1 MRITG
6 KLAAVAAGLC
16 IVAGAHVVQ
25 ASDAMKAIVG
35 SYLEIHAQL
44 AADKVDGVKASATAL
59 AARAEGLGEAGTVMV
74 KTARTVGAAADLKA
88 AREAFGDPER
98 RRRRRGEGGGLEGS
112 RRREARLLSHGQA
125 LVAAEGREDQQSVL
139 RHRHAYVRRVQ
150 EALTAN
156 RRIATAPKMGS
167 GTSHPMNISF
177 VHQKLANGLDVIVHE
192 DHDCPIVAV
201 NVWYHVGSKNE
212 QPGRTGFAH
221 LFEHL
226 MFEGSEHHDAG
237 YFRPLQ
243 EVGGVLNGSTN
254 ADRTNYWEV
263 VPSNAVELALWME
276 SDRMGYLLPALT
288 DAKFENQRNVVLNE
302 RRQNYENRPYG
313 FAGMSLV
320 AALYPP
326 EHPYH
331 WMTIG
336 AAEDLKAA
344 RLDDVRAF
352 FQTYYRPRNASLALA
367 GDIDADRAMTLAAEY
382 FGGLDAGPEPPPV
395 VAPNPSLTGERRL
408 VLEDRIELPRLY
420 LAWHSPALFA
430 EDDAELD
437 LVSEVL
443 AGSKTSRLYRRL
455 VYEQRIAT
463 EVAASQGSRE
473 LGSFFQIV
481 ATAAPGR
488 TLVELEQAIA
498 CELARLHAEG
508 PSAAELERCLAQA
521 EAHFLHRLQTVGGFG
536 GKSDQL
542 NAYNV
547 YLGRPGYFDE
557 DLARYRRADA
567 AGLTRAA
574 ARWLGTGRVALSVV
588 PHGRAALA
596 LSGSQPVSVS

>member
-1 MRITG
+1 
-6 KLAAVAAGLC
+6 
-16 IVAGAHVVQ
+16 
-25 ASDAMKAIVG
+25 
-35 SYLEIHAQL
+35 
-44 AADKVDGVKASATAL
+44 
-59 AARAEGLGEAGTVMV
+59 
-74 KTARTVGAAADLKA
+74 
-88 AREAFGDPER
+88 
-98 RRRRRGEGGGLEGS
+98 
-112 RRREARLLSHGQA
+112 
-125 LVAAEGREDQQSVL
+125 
-139 RHRHAYVRRVQ
+139 
-150 EALTAN
+150 
-156 RRIATAPKMGS
+156 
-167 GTSHPMNISF
+167 MNIPF
-177 VHQKLANGLDVIVHE
+177 IHQKLANGLDVIVHE

-254 ADRTNYWEV
+254 ADRTNYWEI

-288 DAKFENQRNVVLNE
+288 DAKFENQRSVVLNE

-326 EHPYH
+326 AHPYH

-336 AAEDLKAA
+336 AAEDVKAA

-367 GDIDADRAMTLAAEY
+367 GDIDADRAVALANQY
-382 FGGLDAGPEPPPV
+382 FGDLDAGPDPPPV
-395 VAPNPSLTGERRL
+395 IAPEATLAGETRL

-443 AGSKTSRLYRRL
+443 AGSKTSRLYRSL
-455 VYEQRIAT
+455 VYDQRIAT

-498 CELARLHAEG
+498 RELARLHAEG
-508 PSAAELERCLAQA
+508 PTAAELERCLAQA

-547 YLGRPGYFDE
+547 YLGTPGYFDE
-557 DLARYRRADA
+557 DLERYRRADA
-567 AGLTRAA
+567 AGLMRAA
-574 ARWLGTGRVALSVV
+574 ARWLGAGRVALSVV
-588 PHGRAALA
+588 PHGRASLA
-596 LSGSQPVSVS
+596 LEGSKPVSVS

>member
-1 MRITG
+1 
-6 KLAAVAAGLC
+6 
-16 IVAGAHVVQ
+16 
-25 ASDAMKAIVG
+25 
-35 SYLEIHAQL
+35 
-44 AADKVDGVKASATAL
+44 
-59 AARAEGLGEAGTVMV
+59 
-74 KTARTVGAAADLKA
+74 
-88 AREAFGDPER
+88 
-98 RRRRRGEGGGLEGS
+98 
-112 RRREARLLSHGQA
+112 
-125 LVAAEGREDQQSVL
+125 
-139 RHRHAYVRRVQ
+139 
-150 EALTAN
+150 
-156 RRIATAPKMGS
+156 
-167 GTSHPMNISF
+167 MNIPF

-192 DHDCPIVAV
+192 DRDCPIVAV

-336 AAEDLKAA
+336 AADDLKAA

-367 GDIDADRAMTLAAEY
+367 GDIDADRALALATEH
-382 FGGLDAGPEPPPV
+382 FGDLDAGPEPPPV
-395 VAPNPSLTGERRL
+395 DAPQATLTGETRL

-443 AGSKTSRLYRRL
+443 AGSKTSRLYRSL

-481 ATAAPGR
+481 ATAAPGH
-488 TLVELEQAIA
+488 TLAEIEQAIA
-498 CELARLHAEG
+498 RELARLHADG
-508 PSAAELERCLAQA
+508 PSAGELERCLAQA
-521 EAHFLHRLQTVGGFG
+521 EAHFLRRLQTVGGFG

-547 YLGRPGYFDE
+547 YLGTPGYFDQ

-567 AGLTRAA
+567 ALLTRAA
-574 ARWLGTGRVALSVV
+574 ARWLGDRRVVLSVV
-588 PHGRAALA
+588 PHGRTALA
-596 LSGSQPVSVS
+596 LEGSQPVSVS